1 MGNLLD
7 GKKIAIL
14 STDGV
19 EQSELTEPRNALE
32 RAGAETELIS
42 PAKGEIRTMKHR
54 EKGEMFHV
62 DIALSS
68 ADPNRYDALLL
79 PGGVANPDELRTMPQ
94 ALAFVRAIFDAG
106 KPIAAIYH
114 GRWMLI
120 DFDVVHGHK
129 FTSTPLL
136 KGNIRNAGGT
146 LDDRE
151 AVQNGHSTISGK
163 PNDITAFVQE
173 MLASFSANG
182 ECRAAW

>member
-1 MGNLLD
+1 MGNLLG

-19 EQSELTEPRNALE
+19 EQSELIEPRNALE

-42 PAKGEIRTMKHR
+42 PAKGEIRTMRHL

-79 PGGVANPDELRTMPQ
+79 SGGVANPDELRTMPQ

-106 KPIAAIYH
+106 KPMAAIYH
-114 GRWMLI
+114 GRWMLVE
-120 DFDVVHGHK
+120 FDVAHGHK
-129 FTSTPLL
+129 FTSTPLS
-136 KGNIRNAGGT
+136 KGNIPNTGGT

-163 PNDITAFVQE
+163 PNDIAAFVQE

-182 ECRAAW
+182 ECRAAR